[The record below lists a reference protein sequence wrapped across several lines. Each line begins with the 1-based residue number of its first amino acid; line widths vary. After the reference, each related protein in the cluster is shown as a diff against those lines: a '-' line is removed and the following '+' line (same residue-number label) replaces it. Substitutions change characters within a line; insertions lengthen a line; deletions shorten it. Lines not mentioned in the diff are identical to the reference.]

1 MTTGRVL
8 ITGGGGF
15 VGSWLTESL
24 VESGAAV
31 RVIDSLSPQI
41 HGQIPVLGYPWLS
54 HAAVDFRRGDVRD
67 VAFLNEAMHDCD
79 VVIHLA
85 AETGTGQSMYQIA
98 HYYEVNVQATA
109 ALFECVAVGHKH
121 IKKIILA
128 SSRSIYGEGAYE
140 IDGEIT
146 VPAPRSYQ
154 QLTAGQWDPVHAD
167 GRRLR
172 PIATPESVQPRPASI
187 YAATKVAMEQLGTV
201 FSEAYGKSVTA
212 LRLQNVFGERQSL
225 RNPYTGILSIFSNR
239 MRQGLPVNIFEDGKE
254 SRDFVHVTDV
264 VRAIRSAIEC
274 PADGFH
280 AVNIGSGQP
289 TSVREVAERL
299 KALLNSDSEIR
310 VSGEFRS
317 GDIRHCYADLTRARA
332 LLGYTPSTSFEEGLE
347 RFVGW
352 AVTQPLVAD
361 RSREAQMELTA
372 RGLGRVTA

>member
-1 MTTGRVL
+1 MTTGRIL
-8 ITGGGGF
+8 ITGGAGF
-15 VGSWLTESL
+15 IGSWLTESL
-24 VESGAAV
+24 VESGSAV

-41 HGQIPVLGYPWLS
+41 HGHIPALGYPWDGHS
-54 HAAVDFRRGDVRD
+54 AVDFRRGDVRD
-67 VAFLNEAMHDCD
+67 ATFVNEAMLDCE

-98 HYYEVNVQATA
+98 HYYDVNVQATA
-109 ALFECVAVGHKH
+109 ALFECAAARKH
-121 IKKIILA
+121 VKKIILA

-154 QLTAGQWDPVHAD
+154 QLAAGQWDPVHAD
-167 GRRLR
+167 GRPLRL
-172 PIATPESVQPRPASI
+172 IATPESVQPRPASI
-187 YAATKVAMEQLGTV
+187 YAATKVAMEQLGAV

-212 LRLQNVFGERQSL
+212 LRFQNVFGERQSL

-239 MRQGLPVNIFEDGKE
+239 MRQGLPISIFEDGKE

-264 VRAIRSAIEC
+264 VRAIHGAIEC
-274 PADGFH
+274 AADGFH

-289 TSVREVAERL
+289 TSVSKVAERL
-299 KALLNSDSEIR
+299 KALLNSDSEIA

-332 LLGYTPSTSFEEGLE
+332 LLGYVPSISFEQGLE

-361 RSREAQMELTA
+361 RSREAQTELVA
-372 RGLGRVTA
+372 RGLGRAVH